1 MREFTSWPEKIVV
14 RMLDPEMIVS
24 GYLPQ
29 SATTKLCTKLI
40 NYTVYFRNRT
50 DHSGERRSRGSAN
63 RVNGGQAA
71 GDTRV
76 RSGRLRLC
84 KAKVLGGVWL
94 HGLIFSPC
102 NLVPFSL

>member
-1 MREFTSWPEKIVV
+1 MQTSSISSRLRKRMREFTSWPEKIVV

-50 DHSGERRSRGSAN
+50 DHSGERRLASGKGERRSRGSAN
-63 RVNGGQAA
+63 RVNGG
-71 GDTRV
+71 
-76 RSGRLRLC
+76 
-84 KAKVLGGVWL
+84 
-94 HGLIFSPC
+94 
-102 NLVPFSL
+102 